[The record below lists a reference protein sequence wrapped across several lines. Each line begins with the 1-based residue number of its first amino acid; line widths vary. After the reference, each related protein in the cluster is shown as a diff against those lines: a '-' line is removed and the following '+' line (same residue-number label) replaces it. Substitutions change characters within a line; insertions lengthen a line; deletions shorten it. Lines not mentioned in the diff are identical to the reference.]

1 MQSEYEDR
9 DPRMTCVL
17 QVPGRKYIYV
27 SQHGVATECPVS
39 FMGICSTNTGYRV
52 WKYIS
57 ELPDIYH
64 VGAYYNAHIIR
75 FAEVLLIYAEA
86 TYELEG
92 EISDNDLNNS
102 INRIRKRVG
111 MPDLT
116 NEFVTKYG
124 LDMREEIRRERT
136 IELCFEAN
144 RYDDL
149 RRWKTAEVEM
159 PLPLKGVKFSNYA
172 DENEELSPSLD
183 SDGFVI
189 TEDNRKFRP
198 GRDYLA
204 PLPTKQINMSNGR
217 LKQNPGW

>member
-1 MQSEYEDR
+1 MLVNMVWLLNVR
-9 DPRMTCVL
+9 LVL
-17 QVPGRKYIYV
+17 WVFALQI
-27 SQHGVATECPVS
+27 
-39 FMGICSTNTGYRV
+39 
-52 WKYIS
+52 
-57 ELPDIYH
+57 PDIVCGSISVNYH

-172 DENEELSPSLD
+172 DENEELIVTDL
-183 SDGFVI
+183 
-189 TEDNRKFRP
+189 
-198 GRDYLA
+198 
-204 PLPTKQINMSNGR
+204 
-217 LKQNPGW
+217 